1 MRLFYLLG
9 ILMISFTMFFMSCSK
24 SSTPDPIT
32 VLKNNLCG
40 GNTKTWKFS
49 KFILNGTE
57 QTLNAAELAYTKTY
71 KSDGTWLDSDGYT
84 GTFNIGSS
92 VLLKEIT
99 TNSNPPNSTTD
110 FVIKSISSNLIDVEY
125 TVNSQT
131 YEYVYVPK

>member
-1 MRLFYLLG
+1 
-9 ILMISFTMFFMSCSK
+9 
-24 SSTPDPIT
+24 
-32 VLKNNLCG
+32 LKNNLCG
-40 GNTKTWKFS
+40 GNTKIWKFS

-110 FVIKSISSNLIDVEY
+110 FIINSISSNLIDVEY

>member
-1 MRLFYLLG
+1 MSKIFSFLVA
-9 ILMISFTMFFMSCSK
+9 ICIVITISSCSK

-40 GNTKTWKFS
+40 GNTKTWKFG

-110 FVIKSISSNLIDVEY
+110 FVINSISSNLIDVEY